1 MLDKIKNAI
10 LPAVNEM
17 NLSIYDIE
25 YVKEGNEFFLRIYL
39 DREGGIDLEA
49 IVEATKVISDI
60 LDEIDPIEGEY
71 MLEISSPGAEKPL
84 NTIEHLSNSINEY
97 VRIELNNPKAGLDS
111 VEGYLLAFDGK
122 VLEVEYQIKTSKK
135 RIQIDYDNVKKARL
149 AIKF

>member
-1 MLDKIKNAI
+1 MLEKIEKAI

-25 YVKEGNEFFLRIYL
+25 YAKEGEEFFLRIYL
-39 DREGGIDLEA
+39 DRKGGIDLEA

-71 MLEISSPGAEKPL
+71 MLEVSSPGAEKPL
-84 NTIEHLSNSINEY
+84 TTIEHLNNSINEY
-97 VRIELNNPKAGLDS
+97 VRIELNNPKNGLDC
-111 VEGYLLAFDGK
+111 VEGYLLAFDGNI
-122 VLEVEYQIKTSKK
+122 LEVEYQVKTLKK